1 MSLRT
6 RYSKQEFQ
14 EIIDRVVRVDGNES
28 ELSSDSD
35 FGDANDN
42 SDDEEVAFA
51 KTSDTSGK
59 RTAQHETGQTVPPSS
74 SFDWQHY
81 EFNDCYFPDWLPA
94 YRHRRGVLI
103 DGSDYMPVDYG
114 YGYSEVTSLV
124 ESNIPIQMRYGY
136 RLVISN

>member
-1 MSLRT
+1 MLLHKMVSGRSMSLRT

-81 EFNDCYFPDWLPA
+81 EFNDCSMNSMIAIFQIGYLLTDI
-94 YRHRRGVLI
+94 GV
-103 DGSDYMPVDYG
+103 
-114 YGYSEVTSLV
+114 EC
-124 ESNIPIQMRYGY
+124 
-136 RLVISN
+136 